1 VKRSK
6 RIEITRESR
15 SVIRVR
21 VPEDAVRGWCPAC
34 QSEVQWIALTHA
46 RILSAVSEREIHRRL
61 ESGALHSSKTLA
73 GTLLVCLNSLQERL
87 NDK

>member
-6 RIEITRESR
+6 RIEITHELRR
-15 SVIRVR
+15 VIRVR
-21 VPEDAVRGWCPAC
+21 VPDDAVRGWCPAC
-34 QSEVQWIALTHA
+34 QSEVQWVALAHA
-46 RILSAVSEREIHRRL
+46 RILSAVSDREVQRRL

-73 GTLLVCLNSLQERL
+73 GTLLVCLNSLQKRI